1 MMNRHIA
8 IIAVVCLS
16 CAQVLA
22 ETITFKDGIHI
33 HWSRKDTIVSPGQI
47 WELDVVPPENDADDF
62 SPVYLRKPGQD
73 KTQLLFQFGRAG
85 MIFWQ
90 GDALFV
96 EDRASSNTYSI
107 MLFNP
112 LSKYPHQSQGLVI
125 NDVVRAEVRRKVKN
139 NEEIYFY
146 YPHFVSWTGNKLVV
160 SVSVRTTRNGA
171 GPGISYCLGYEIDA
185 QSLEIK
191 SSLTEKELM
200 KKYNADCREWP

>member
-1 MMNRHIA
+1 MNRHIT
-8 IIAVVCLS
+8 IIVVVFLNC
-16 CAQVLA
+16 VPILA
-22 ETITFKDGIHI
+22 ETITFKKGIHI
-33 HWSRKDTIVSPGQI
+33 HWSEKSIIVSPGQT
-47 WELDVVPPENDADDF
+47 WELEIVPNEEGDF

-73 KTQLLFQFGRAG
+73 KTHLLFQFGRDG

-96 EDRASSNTYSI
+96 EDMASSNTYSI

-112 LSKYPHQSQGLVI
+112 LSKYPHQRQGLVI
-125 NDVVRAEVRRKVKN
+125 DEIVRSEVRRKVK

-160 SVSVRTTRNGA
+160 SAAVMTLKYGTER
-171 GPGISYCLGYEIDA
+171 PGISYCLGYEIDA

-191 SSLTEKELM
+191 ASLTDKELM
-200 KKYNADCREWP
+200 EKYNTDCQEGW